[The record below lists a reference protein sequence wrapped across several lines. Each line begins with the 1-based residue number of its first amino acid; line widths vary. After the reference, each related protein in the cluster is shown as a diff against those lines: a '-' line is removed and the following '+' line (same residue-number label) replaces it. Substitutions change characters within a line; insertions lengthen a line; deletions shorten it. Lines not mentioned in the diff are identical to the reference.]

1 MWAVPLVFASQFMMI
16 QPAYADG
23 FGAAPPGFE
32 TFAPVMTGGFLQDI
46 IELNKSAIIFVE

>member
-32 TFAPVMTGGFLQDI
+32 TFAPVMTGGFL
-46 IELNKSAIIFVE
+46 